1 MSSIIPH
8 TPTNHD
14 QSRNDLDPPPSTH
27 FFTTTKGKAKD
38 NKSITLSTITQ
49 PFQWLQNL
57 SAQLNPTFIIG
68 IFLIHGLQQGFT
80 ASFFRVSADYYWKDV
95 QKLQPSLV
103 QIFAG
108 IYFIPWVLKPVWGI
122 LTDAFPIRGY
132 RRRPYFIGAGVIG
145 AVSGMVL
152 AAKGEM
158 AAAMALGC
166 FVGVSAS
173 MAIAE
178 VTIDACIARNSIEV
192 RSLAPDLQSLCGFC
206 SSFGALVGFLSSGF
220 FVHHLGPQGS
230 LGVVAVPPALTV
242 VLGFVIYEHRTD
254 AKHNENKQ
262 VVEGVG
268 TKIRIMYKTTRHPQV
283 WKPSLYIFLSLA
295 LSVTTHEGHFYWYTD
310 PKAGPAFSK
319 EFVGV
324 IYAIGAVASIFG
336 VIIYHNALKEYP
348 FRTLMFYAQLL
359 HAISGVI
366 DLFFILRWNLKIG
379 IPDYIFVIIEE
390 SCTRITGK
398 IKWMPMLVLSTQLCP
413 LGIEGTFFAL
423 LMCIDSIGGLI
434 SKWGGGLLLHAVHV
448 TRNDF
453 TNLWLAVFIRDLLR
467 FGTLAFIFLVPK
479 KGQSEGLLP
488 SELSGENVSTNA
500 NVDEET
506 LELVPT
512 NVKNEV

>member
-1 MSSIIPH
+1 MSSI
-8 TPTNHD
+8 TTQN
-14 QSRNDLDPPPSTH
+14 NDPPPPNTH
-27 FFTTTKGKAKD
+27 FFTTKPKH
-38 NKSITLSTITQ
+38 NKTVILSTITQ

-57 SAQLNPTFIIG
+57 STQLNPTFILG

-80 ASFFRVSADYYWKDV
+80 GSFFRVAADYYWKDI

-108 IYFIPWVLKPVWGI
+108 IYFIPWVFKPLWGI

-145 AVSGMVL
+145 TVSGTVL

-158 AAAMALGC
+158 AAGVALAC

-192 RSLAPDLQSLCGFC
+192 RSLAPDLQSLCSFC
-206 SSFGALVGFLSSGF
+206 SSFGALVGFVSSGF
-220 FVHHLGPQGS
+220 FVHRLGPQGS
-230 LGVVAVPPALTV
+230 LGVVAVPPALTIL
-242 VLGFVIYEHRTD
+242 LGFVIYERRTD
-254 AKHNENKQ
+254 ALHNEKKQ
-262 VVEGVG
+262 TFLQAVEGVG
-268 TKIRIMYKTTRHPQV
+268 TKIRIMYKTMRHPQV

-324 IYAIGAVASIFG
+324 IYAVGAFASILG
-336 VIIYHNALKEYP
+336 VMLYHKSLKDYP
-348 FRTLMFYAQLL
+348 FRTLIFYAQLL
-359 HAISGVI
+359 YAISGVI
-366 DLFFILRWNLKIG
+366 DLFFILRWNLKVG

-434 SKWGGGLLLHAVHV
+434 SKWGGGLLLHAVNV
-448 TRNDF
+448 SRTDF
-453 TNLWLAVFIRDLLR
+453 TNLWFAVFVRDLLR
-467 FGTLAFIFLVPK
+467 FGTLAFVFLVPK

-488 SELSGENVSTNA
+488 SELSGENVSSDG

-506 LELVPT
+506 LELVPP

>member
-1 MSSIIPH
+1 MSSI
-8 TPTNHD
+8 TTQN
-14 QSRNDLDPPPSTH
+14 NDPPPPNTH
-27 FFTTTKGKAKD
+27 FFTTKPKH
-38 NKSITLSTITQ
+38 NKTVILSTITQ

-57 SAQLNPTFIIG
+57 STQLNPTFILG

-80 ASFFRVSADYYWKDV
+80 GSFFRVAADYYWKDI

-108 IYFIPWVLKPVWGI
+108 IYFIPWVFKPLWGI

-145 AVSGMVL
+145 TVSGTVL

-158 AAAMALGC
+158 AAGVALAC

-192 RSLAPDLQSLCGFC
+192 RSLAPDLQSLCSFC
-206 SSFGALVGFLSSGF
+206 SSFGALVGFVSSGF
-220 FVHHLGPQGS
+220 FVHRLGPQGS
-230 LGVVAVPPALTV
+230 LGVVAVPPALTIL
-242 VLGFVIYEHRTD
+242 LGFVIYERRTD
-254 AKHNENKQ
+254 ALHNEKKQ
-262 VVEGVG
+262 
-268 TKIRIMYKTTRHPQV
+268 
-283 WKPSLYIFLSLA
+283 
-295 LSVTTHEGHFYWYTD
+295 
-310 PKAGPAFSK
+310 

-324 IYAIGAVASIFG
+324 IYAVGAFASILG
-336 VIIYHNALKEYP
+336 VMLYHKSLKDYP
-348 FRTLMFYAQLL
+348 FRTLIFYAQLL
-359 HAISGVI
+359 YAISGVI
-366 DLFFILRWNLKIG
+366 DLFFILRWNLKVG

-434 SKWGGGLLLHAVHV
+434 SKWGGGLLLHAVNV
-448 TRNDF
+448 SRTDF
-453 TNLWLAVFIRDLLR
+453 TNLWFAVFVRDLLR
-467 FGTLAFIFLVPK
+467 FGTLAFVFLVPK

-488 SELSGENVSTNA
+488 SELSGENVSSDG

-506 LELVPT
+506 LELVPP

>member
-1 MSSIIPH
+1 MSSI
-8 TPTNHD
+8 TTQTNHE
-14 QSRNDLDPPPSTH
+14 QSQNNDPPPPNTH
-27 FFTTTKGKAKD
+27 FFTTKPKH
-38 NKSITLSTITQ
+38 NKTVILQTITQ

-57 SAQLNPTFIIG
+57 STQLNPTFILG

-80 ASFFRVSADYYWKDV
+80 GSFFRVAADYYWKDI

-108 IYFIPWVLKPVWGI
+108 IYFIPWVFKPLWGI

-145 AVSGMVL
+145 TVSGMVL

-158 AAAMALGC
+158 AAGAALAC

-192 RSLAPDLQSLCGFC
+192 RSLAPDLQSLCSFC
-206 SSFGALVGFLSSGF
+206 SSFGALVGFVSSGF

-230 LGVVAVPPALTV
+230 LGIVAVPPALTIL
-242 VLGFVIYEHRTD
+242 LGFVIYERRTD
-254 AKHNENKQ
+254 ALHNEKKQ
-262 VVEGVG
+262 
-268 TKIRIMYKTTRHPQV
+268 
-283 WKPSLYIFLSLA
+283 
-295 LSVTTHEGHFYWYTD
+295 
-310 PKAGPAFSK
+310 
-319 EFVGV
+319 EFVGE
-324 IYAIGAVASIFG
+324 IYAVGAFASILG
-336 VIIYHNALKEYP
+336 VMIYHKALKDYP
-348 FRTLMFYAQLL
+348 FRTLIFYAQLL
-359 HAISGVI
+359 YTISGVI
-366 DLFFILRWNLKIG
+366 DLFFILRWNLKVG

-434 SKWGGGLLLHAVHV
+434 SKWGGGLLLHAVNV
-448 TRNDF
+448 SRTDF
-453 TNLWLAVFIRDLLR
+453 TNLWFAVFIRDLLR
-467 FGTLAFIFLVPK
+467 FGTLAFVFLVPK

-488 SELSGENVSTNA
+488 SELSGENVSSDG